1 VVVASAD
8 SVVAGLAAVDTAAAV
23 SAAVVEV
30 RVAAAH
36 REIGEMN
43 VKRILN
49 HLFTPHWIVSRD
61 FSRVTLQRIGEAIAK
76 SEQSHDGELR
86 FAVEAGLHLVPLVH
100 GVSPR
105 QRARELFAQ
114 LHVWDTEH
122 NSGVLI
128 YLQLVDRRIEIVAD
142 RGISAKVAQSE
153 WDAICRRM
161 EAAFKRGEFEAGSI
175 KAIEEITSLLATHF
189 PPVGD
194 NPNELPDSPVVL

>member
-1 VVVASAD
+1 
-8 SVVAGLAAVDTAAAV
+8 
-23 SAAVVEV
+23 
-30 RVAAAH
+30 
-36 REIGEMN
+36 MN
-43 VKRILN
+43 ANRILK

-61 FSRVTLQRIGEAIAK
+61 FSRVALRRIGEAIAK
-76 SEQSHDGELR
+76 SEQTHDGELR
-86 FAVEAGLHLVPLVH
+86 FAVEAGLHLAPLLK

-105 QRARELFAQ
+105 QRAREVFAQ

-153 WDAICRRM
+153 WEAICRRM

-175 KAIEEITSLLATHF
+175 RAIEEITDLLVTHF

-194 NPNELPDSPVVL
+194 NPNELPDQPVVL